1 LPSLHAGDVERTY
14 FRLGFAIDGACFSPD
29 GDRLL
34 VAADELLVIDLPTG
48 AITWRAARPS

>member
-1 LPSLHAGDVERTY
+1 LHAGDVERTY